1 MKLVVGQLSYANWN
15 TVYVSATAYD
25 EQTGFT
31 EQVNFY
37 IYVDPNAQQ
46 SLRIQAE
53 NGIVK
58 DFNEQQ
64 GGRFGNIGSNDV
76 QFLC

>member
-1 MKLVVGQLSYANWN
+1 MKLIVGQLTYANWN

-25 EQTGFT
+25 DLTGST

-37 IYVDPNAQQ
+37 VYVDPNAQQ
-46 SLRIQAE
+46 SLRIQTE

-64 GGRFGNIGSNDV
+64 GTRFGAIGSNDV